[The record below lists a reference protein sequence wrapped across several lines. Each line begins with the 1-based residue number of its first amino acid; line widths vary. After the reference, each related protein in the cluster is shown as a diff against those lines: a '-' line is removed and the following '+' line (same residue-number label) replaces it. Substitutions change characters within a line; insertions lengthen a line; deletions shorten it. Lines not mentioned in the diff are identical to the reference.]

1 MHRCLRKP
9 FFRRWGMDNLASSD
23 VQQEDQADMMESAGA
38 GVVVERGIDKARS
51 RYPYCIVWTPLPLI
65 TWFIPLIGHMGIA
78 DSRGVIY
85 DFAGPYT
92 IGEDHMAFGRPT
104 RYLPLDPGR
113 CKGEQWDESV
123 AHSCETYSKRMHNLC
138 CDNCHS
144 HVALALKRMR
154 YAGVESWNMVSL
166 CFWIFFAGRYVS
178 VSGFLVQWLPFG
190 LALTLY
196 LVLR

>member
-1 MHRCLRKP
+1 MSNTGAIVNDL
-9 FFRRWGMDNLASSD
+9 
-23 VQQEDQADMMESAGA
+23 ESAQVHIGGKREAGA
-38 GVVVERGIDKARS
+38 AMTSRGIDKARS
-51 RYPYCIVWTPLPLI
+51 RYPYCIVWTPLPII

-92 IGEDHMAFGRPT
+92 IGVDDMAFGRPT
-104 RYLPLDPGR
+104 RYLQLDPAR
-113 CKGEQWDESV
+113 CSDEHWDEAV
-123 AHSCETYSKRMHNLC
+123 ARASEIYSKRMHNLC

-144 HVALALKRMR
+144 HVAVALARMR
-154 YAGVESWNMVSL
+154 YSGVEAWNMVTL
-166 CFWIFFAGRYVS
+166 CFWVFFAGRFVS
-178 VSGFLVQWLPFG
+178 FSGFLKQWLPFG

>member
-1 MHRCLRKP
+1 
-9 FFRRWGMDNLASSD
+9 
-23 VQQEDQADMMESAGA
+23 MESAA
-38 GVVVERGIDKARS
+38 GGLVAARGIDKERS
-51 RYPYCIVWTPLPLI
+51 RYPYCIVWTPIPCI
-65 TWFIPLIGHMGIA
+65 TWFIPPIGHMGIA

-104 RYLPLDPGR
+104 RYLRLDPDR
-113 CKGEQWDESV
+113 CKGERWDEAV
-123 AHSCETYSKRMHNLC
+123 ARSSETYSKRMHNLC

-154 YAGVESWNMVSL
+154 YAGAEGWNMVVL
-166 CFWIFFAGRYVS
+166 CFWIFFTGRYVS
-178 VSGFLVQWLPFG
+178 VSGFLSQWLPF
-190 LALTLY
+190 AIVLTLY